1 MDEFMPRADHEPAH
15 IFPLKFWT
23 DYEGTDGEDLAA
35 IEWVQW
41 TKKGTT
47 NATITEDKV
56 RRVMKDPAKWN
67 VLQPYYDA
75 WKRQEKAP
83 VNGYPIDA
91 WPGVTPEQSRVL
103 KDRHVLS
110 VEDLANSSQAD
121 LGKLGLP
128 GILQLQGK
136 AKAFLEARQNTAPVA
151 AEVAALREENKTM
164 REELEAA
171 MQLLKEMSDKGE
183 GPRRGRP
190 PKDSE

>member
-23 DYEGTDGEDLAA
+23 DYEGTDGEELEA

-56 RRVMKDPAKWN
+56 RRVMKDPAKWG
-67 VLQPYYDA
+67 VLQPFYDA

-91 WPGVTPEQSRVL
+91 WPGVSKEQAQVL

-128 GILQLQGK
+128 GIIGLQGK

-171 MQLLKEMSDKGE
+171 MQLLKELNEKETS
-183 GPRRGRP
+183 RRGKS
-190 PKDSE
+190 PKEDA

>member
-1 MDEFMPRADHEPAH
+1 
-15 IFPLKFWT
+15 
-23 DYEGTDGEDLAA
+23 
-35 IEWVQW
+35 
-41 TKKGTT
+41 
-47 NATITEDKV
+47 
-56 RRVMKDPAKWN
+56 MKDPAKWD
-67 VLQPYYDA
+67 VLRPFYDA

-103 KDRHVLS
+103 KERHVLS

-136 AKAFLEARQNTAPVA
+136 AKAFLEARVNTAPVA
-151 AEVAALREENKTM
+151 AEIAQLREENKTM

-171 MQLLKEMSDKGE
+171 MQLLKETNEKQEAS
-183 GPRRGRP
+183 RRRA

>member
-23 DYEGTDGEDLAA
+23 EYEGTDGDELAA

-41 TKKGTT
+41 TKKGTS

-56 RRVMKDPAKWN
+56 RRVKKDPAKWT
-67 VLQPYYDA
+67 VLQPFYDA
-75 WKRQEKAP
+75 WKRQETAP
-83 VNGYPIDA
+83 VSGYPIDA

-110 VEDLANSSQAD
+110 VEDLVNSSQAD

-171 MQLLKEMSDKGE
+171 MQLLKEMSDKGD
-183 GPRRGRP
+183 GPRRGRQ
-190 PKDSE
+190 KDAE

>member
-1 MDEFMPRADHEPAH
+1 MDEFMPRVDHEPAH

-23 DYEGTDGEDLAA
+23 DYEGTDGEELAA

-47 NATITEDKV
+47 NATITEDKI
-56 RRVMKDPAKWN
+56 RRVMKDPAKWT

-91 WPGVTPEQSRVL
+91 WPGVTPEQSKVL
-103 KDRHVLS
+103 KERHVLS

-151 AEVAALREENKTM
+151 AEVAALREENKAM

-171 MQLLKEMSDKGE
+171 MQLLKEMSDKGDA
-183 GPRRGRP
+183 PRRGRQ
-190 PKDSE
+190 KDTE

>member
-1 MDEFMPRADHEPAH
+1 MDEFMPRAEHEPAH

-23 DYEGTDGEDLAA
+23 DYEGTDGDELQS

-47 NATITEDKV
+47 NSTITEDKV
-56 RRVMKDPAKWN
+56 RRVMKDPAKWD
-67 VLQPYYDA
+67 VLKPFYDA

-83 VNGYPIDA
+83 VNGFPIDA
-91 WPGVTPEQSRVL
+91 WPGVTTEQARVL

-110 VEDLANSSQAD
+110 VEDLAQSSQAD

-128 GILQLQGK
+128 GILQLQAK

-151 AEVAALREENKTM
+151 AEIAQLREDNRTL
-164 REELEAA
+164 REELESA
-171 MQLLKEMSDKGE
+171 MALLKEAAEKQ
-183 GPRRGRP
+183 PRRGRA
-190 PKDSE
+190 PKDEGEE

>member
-1 MDEFMPRADHEPAH
+1 MDEFMPRVDHEPAH

-23 DYEGTDGEDLAA
+23 DYEGTDGDELAA

-47 NATITEDKV
+47 NATITEDKI
-56 RRVMKDPAKWN
+56 RRVMKDPAKWD

-83 VNGYPIDA
+83 VSGYPIDA

-103 KDRHVLS
+103 KERHVLS

-151 AEVAALREENKTM
+151 AEVAALRDENKTM

-171 MQLLKEMSDKGE
+171 MQLLKELNEKQETS
-183 GPRRGRP
+183 RRKP
-190 PKDSE
+190 SKEDA